1 MTREEMLA
9 RAREIASSLDQAIN
23 TAIELG
29 MLRPEDAEEYTWCA
43 MLYEYTSVDVNSYE
57 ELEQL
62 SDDDL
67 AQIVNSYI

>member
-9 RAREIASSLDQAIN
+9 RVREIVNSLKIDIN
-23 TAIELG
+23 AAIELG
-29 MLRPEDAEEYTWCA
+29 MLGPEDAEEYTWCD
-43 MLYEYTSVDVNSYE
+43 MLYDYTNVDVNSYE

-67 AQIVNSYI
+67 AQIINSYV